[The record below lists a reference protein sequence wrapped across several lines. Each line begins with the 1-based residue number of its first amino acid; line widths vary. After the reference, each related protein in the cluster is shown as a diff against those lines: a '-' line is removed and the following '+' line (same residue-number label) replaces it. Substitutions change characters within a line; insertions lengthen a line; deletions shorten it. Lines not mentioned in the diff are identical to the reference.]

1 MRPSSILMAVVA
13 AILLVSLVCIWFY
26 PSVQDLAAANEAWNG
41 IRNTTN
47 ELQAEAVTSLD
58 GLPDDAAEAT
68 ALITIPSQDYSD
80 EDLSRLRRFVEGGG
94 RLVLMDDYGYGNRL
108 LAYMGLGV
116 TFAGQPLLDPL
127 FCYQNQQMPRATD
140 FSPVLQ
146 EAGVSAITLNRAT
159 ALSNVEESQAIAWSS
174 ATSFLDV
181 NEDGSWQ
188 EAEPRG
194 PFPVAAELRLG
205 SGMVYIVASPGM
217 MINSLYDRDDNL
229 LFLKYLTA
237 SETGSEDVLIDGSHL
252 STSPL
257 DVSKIRLI
265 EVRDMLSN
273 PYAVLGILLLLVLA
287 VSVYA
292 LGKGEALG
300 RSQ

>member
-58 GLPDDAAEAT
+58 GLPDAAETT

-80 EDLSRLRRFVEGGG
+80 EDLSRLRQFVEGGG

-140 FSPVLQ
+140 FSPGLQ

-159 ALSNVEESQAIAWSS
+159 ALSNVEAVAGDRLVF
-174 ATSFLDV
+174 ALPA
-181 NEDGSWQ
+181 SW
-188 EAEPRG
+188 
-194 PFPVAAELRLG
+194 
-205 SGMVYIVASPGM
+205 M
-217 MINSLYDRDDNL
+217 
-229 LFLKYLTA
+229 
-237 SETGSEDVLIDGSHL
+237 
-252 STSPL
+252 
-257 DVSKIRLI
+257 
-265 EVRDMLSN
+265 
-273 PYAVLGILLLLVLA
+273 
-287 VSVYA
+287 
-292 LGKGEALG
+292 
-300 RSQ
+300 